1 MSPEGFASILWKDST
16 KAKEA
21 SEIMRI
27 TAQDLKELGIIE
39 KIIPEFGGADAG
51 TASAIGGY
59 LKEQIKGFL
68 KEFQGMTGEEIA
80 AQRYERFRRF

>member
-1 MSPEGFASILWKDST
+1 M
-16 KAKEA
+16 
-21 SEIMRI
+21 
-27 TAQDLKELGIIE
+27 
-39 KIIPEFGGADAG
+39 DAG